1 MLHFDKILKMQTIYT
16 RVNNFMKRNKQMAG
30 FTLIELLMVIAIIG
44 ILAGILIPTVGAVRK
59 QANIA
64 ASKAQLSG
72 YVNAIQMFKGEYGY
86 FPFVDKSEDSF
97 EIDLDGESRKFIET
111 LSGRDVSNG
120 SPFDNGEGN
129 RRLISFHSFSES
141 EFFIED
147 DDSVDTDQLADSFN
161 NTKII
166 IVIDGDGDQRLEVI
180 DSSTGKKKEIKASVS
195 AYVGE
200 DKTIGAPGYSLA
212 D

>member
-1 MLHFDKILKMQTIYT
+1 
-16 RVNNFMKRNKQMAG
+16 MKRNKQILG

-86 FPFVDKSEDSF
+86 LPFVTGNSDEKV
-97 EIDLDGESRKFIET
+97 DLSSASMCKEFMET
-111 LSGRDVSNG
+111 LSGRSTTTGKVLDSAVG
-120 SPFDNGEGN
+120 GN
-129 RRLISFHSFSES
+129 RRLIGFHSFSES
-141 EFFIED
+141 EFFLKD
-147 DDSVDTDQLADSFN
+147 DDSVDPDQLADRFN
-161 NTKII
+161 NTNII
-166 IVIDGDGDQRLEVI
+166 IIIDGDGDQEVTVK
-180 DSSTGKKKEIKASVS
+180 DSSGSNKEIKALVS
-195 AYVGE
+195 AYVEE
-200 DKTIGAPGYSLA
+200 DEDLGAPSYSLA